1 MIPIK
6 EPPKVYTIPSCH
18 YCDKVKELFKII
30 EQDYLLIVVGKDL
43 TKSQFQYLH
52 PNAVGFPHVIIDG
65 EEIGGLQN
73 TAKYLVD
80 KGYGNKLR
88 QR

>member
-30 EQDYLLIVVGKDL
+30 EQPYMLIVVGKDV
-43 TKSQFQYLH
+43 TKSQFEVEH
-52 PNAVGFPHVIIDG
+52 PNARGFPYVIIDG

-80 KGYGNKLR
+80 KGYGKKLTER
-88 QR
+88 

>member
-6 EPPKVYTIPSCH
+6 ECPVIYTIPSCH

-30 EQDYLLIVVGKDL
+30 EQPYMQVIVGRDV
-43 TKSQFQYLH
+43 TKSQFQDLH
-52 PNAVGFPHVIIDG
+52 PNAIGFPHVIIGG

-80 KGYGNKLR
+80 KGYGDKLR

>member
-30 EQDYLLIVVGKDL
+30 EQPYMLIVVGKDV

-52 PNAVGFPHVIIDG
+52 PNAVGFPHVIIEG
-65 EEIGGLQN
+65 EEIGELQN
-73 TAKYLVD
+73 TDKYLVE
-80 KGYGNKLR
+80 KGYDDRLR

>member
-1 MIPIK
+1 MTHIK
-6 EPPKVYTIPSCH
+6 IYTIPACH
-18 YCDKVKELFKII
+18 YCDKVKELFRII
-30 EQDYLLIVVGKDL
+30 DEDYSSVVIGTDL
-43 TKSQFQYLH
+43 TKSQFEIEY

>member
-1 MIPIK
+1 M
-6 EPPKVYTIPSCH
+6 
-18 YCDKVKELFKII
+18 
-30 EQDYLLIVVGKDL
+30 LIVVGKDV

-52 PNAVGFPHVIIDG
+52 PNAVGFPHVIIEG

-80 KGYGNKLR
+80 KGYGDKLR

>member
-1 MIPIK
+1 M
-6 EPPKVYTIPSCH
+6 
-18 YCDKVKELFKII
+18 FRII
-30 EQDYLLIVVGKDL
+30 EEEYSLVLIGRDM
-43 TKSQFQYLH
+43 TKSQFEIEH

-80 KGYGNKLR
+80 KGYGKKLR
-88 QR
+88 ER

>member
-1 MIPIK
+1 M
-6 EPPKVYTIPSCH
+6 V
-18 YCDKVKELFKII
+18 
-30 EQDYLLIVVGKDL
+30 LIGRDM
-43 TKSQFQYLH
+43 TKSQFEIEH

-80 KGYGNKLR
+80 KGYGDKLR